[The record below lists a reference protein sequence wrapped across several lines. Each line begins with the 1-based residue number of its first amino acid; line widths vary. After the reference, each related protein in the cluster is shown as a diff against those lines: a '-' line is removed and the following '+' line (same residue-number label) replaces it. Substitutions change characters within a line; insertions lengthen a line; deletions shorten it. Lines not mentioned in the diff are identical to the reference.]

1 MLFITIKLERLTFIL
16 ISSSWFN
23 IRNSFLRQAYLNKT
37 KLEEEAYK
45 RTTEQ
50 QHRIEN
56 SDLWKKTSKIKI
68 IYNNFKFCRFFKNNK
83 LSMIFHKS

>member
-1 MLFITIKLERLTFIL
+1 MHFITIKLERLTFNL

-23 IRNSFLRQAYLNKT
+23 LRNSFLRQAYLNKT
-37 KLEEEAYK
+37 KLEEEADK

-56 SDLWKKTSKIKI
+56 SDLWKKTSKIKLCCATPLLL
-68 IYNNFKFCRFFKNNK
+68 FD
-83 LSMIFHKS
+83 IF